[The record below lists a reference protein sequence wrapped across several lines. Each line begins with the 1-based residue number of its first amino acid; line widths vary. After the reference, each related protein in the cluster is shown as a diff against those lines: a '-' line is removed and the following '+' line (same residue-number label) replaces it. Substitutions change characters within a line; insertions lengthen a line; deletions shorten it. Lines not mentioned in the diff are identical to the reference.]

1 MKNIF
6 PKMFGRFKIMLFF
19 TVAMIASAAVDVLE
33 TVTPEL
39 EKLERIRAQIDF
51 AFNSRAQIDLI
62 DMQTMPDGEYKW
74 KS

>member
-1 MKNIF
+1 
-6 PKMFGRFKIMLFF
+6 MFGRFKIMLFF